1 MRAFAFRG
9 SGNVLLDIF
18 DDAGLPTG
26 LQLKG
31 NCKDISIKGDS
42 DTEEITSNGRD
53 DYGTVLASDTLP
65 KPHTLTAVFNQLD
78 VELFAAGFSGVATTL
93 TQSSGTLADHDI
105 ALILDRWVEC
115 GKRMISSTVLKSPD
129 GATTY
134 TLNTHYQVNPRL
146 GMIQAL
152 SSGPIVDKSVCKLSC
167 SHAAINGTKV
177 TGATRSNVLA
187 RILIDGKERST
198 GRDFIFEGPK
208 VRLASTTELA
218 LISDKF
224 IEASFSGTFQKPDD
238 GSALYTLEFLS

>member
-1 MRAFAFRG
+1 MSAFAFRG
-9 SGNVLLDIF
+9 SGNVLMDIF
-18 DDAGLPTG
+18 DDDGLPTG

-78 VELFAAGFSGVATTL
+78 AELFAAGFSGLSATL
-93 TQSSGTLADHDI
+93 TQSTGTLTDQNI
-105 ALILDRWVEC
+105 TLILDRWVEC
-115 GKRMISSTVLKSPD
+115 GKRMISSVVLKDSSSV
-129 GATTY
+129 TTY
-134 TLNTHYQVNPRL
+134 TATDYEVNPRL
-146 GMIQAL
+146 GMIKAL
-152 SSGPIVDKSVCKLSC
+152 STGTIVDGSICKLSC
-167 SHAAINGTKV
+167 SHAAINGIKI

-187 RILIDGKERST
+187 RIMIDGKERSS
-198 GRDFIFEGPK
+198 GKDFIFEGKK

-238 GSALYTLEFLS
+238 GSAVYDLIFLS

>member
-1 MRAFAFRG
+1 MSAFAFRG
-9 SGNVLLDIF
+9 SGNVLMDIF
-18 DDAGLPTG
+18 DEDGLPTG

-78 VELFAAGFSGVATTL
+78 IELFAAGFSGVATTL
-93 TQSSGTLADHDI
+93 TQSSGTLTDQEI
-105 ALILDRWVEC
+105 ILTLDRWVEC
-115 GKRMISSTVLKSPD
+115 GKRMISSVVLKDPS

-134 TLNTHYQVNPRL
+134 TLAHYEVNPRL
-146 GMIQAL
+146 GMIKAL
-152 SSGPIVDKSVCKLSC
+152 PAGTIVDGSACKLSC
-167 SHAAINGTKV
+167 SHAAINGFKI

-187 RILIDGKERST
+187 RILIDGKERSS
-198 GRDFIFEGPK
+198 GRDFIFEGRK
-208 VRLASTTELA
+208 VRLASTTQMA

-224 IEASFSGTFQKPDD
+224 VEASFSGTFQKPDD
-238 GSALYTLEFLS
+238 GSAVYDLTFLS